1 MSGNSSPTIQ
11 SDAERAKSLKAKLTS
26 LFPDSLPHIDRCLD
40 SVRKNK
46 KLSLKEPMGLIFLF
60 FFFFFSNKNKIFSFL
75 LFQCQRQRQVARI
88 IAVVVCCLVAM
99 CQCVFISNQMSLPH
113 IHTIRLPF
121 LQPLS
126 FVML

>member
-1 MSGNSSPTIQ
+1 LYQFQKSNLKSQISKENQLNVERKVMSGNSSPTIQ

-60 FFFFFSNKNKIFSFL
+60 FFFFSQIKIKSLVFFFSNANANVK
-75 LFQCQRQRQVARI
+75 
-88 IAVVVCCLVAM
+88 
-99 CQCVFISNQMSLPH
+99 
-113 IHTIRLPF
+113 
-121 LQPLS
+121 
-126 FVML
+126 